1 MLLLKT
7 NLMNL
12 CVLGSGGFTVG
23 WIFRE
28 NFPDGRPHSPC
39 ATSCSP
45 HISTSQ
51 EHQSEQPRTPDRH
64 EHDKPLPEHRAGSLP
79 AAGVF
84 VLGRRNSCCPAAQ
97 CSLPSTAGE
106 KGVVSDGRTHGLILT
121 LPWPPR
127 QGPAL
132 LKYSRYEILLG
143 HVQ

>member
-1 MLLLKT
+1 MLLLKI

-28 NFPDGRPHSPC
+28 NFPDGRPHSSC

-64 EHDKPLPEHRAGSLP
+64 EHKPLPEHRVSSLP

-132 LKYSRYEILLG
+132 LKYSRYKILLG